1 MFYTLYMF
9 YIYKYLILIKRI
21 SLLLILTFAAIGY
34 LSIQNVTDDDSQL
47 LFSSKL
53 ISKSIVMNFLHKT
66 KSMVDKD
73 YIPTPFDDENFK
85 YADLDS
91 PRFSNI
97 LTQDSL
103 TPFFEYSSVNG
114 KFENAIDTMDIL
126 RSNMTVGSSSKDWSK
141 SNVAEMFAAGL
152 NGESYLCGDIAKMF
166 IVLVQSKGFHARK
179 IGLNRSDGI
188 GHVVVEVYNPTSQ
201 KWVLF
206 DPTNNIYYK
215 FDNKILNAI
224 ELMRLIKDNNK
235 IKIIR
240 GKNNSEIIT
249 ANRYEELLDFYKH
262 GIVVEF
268 YDKWVEM
275 NADRFNPIRSPSI
288 MGIYVGNDLVR
299 KIYYRHDLPP
309 EDYENNRR
317 KLYEAT

>member
-1 MFYTLYMF
+1 MH
-9 YIYKYLILIKRI
+9 ILIKRI
-21 SLLLILTFAAIGY
+21 SLLLILVSAGIGY
-34 LSIQNVTDDDSQL
+34 LSIQYVTDEDSQL

-66 KSMVDKD
+66 KSIVDKD
-73 YIPTPFDDENFK
+73 YIPTPFDDKNFE

-91 PRFSNI
+91 PKFSNI

-103 TPFFEYSSVNG
+103 TPFFEYSPVNR
-114 KFENAIDTMDIL
+114 KFENAIDIMDIL

-152 NGESYLCGDIAKMF
+152 NGESYLCDDLAKMF
-166 IVLVQSKGFHARK
+166 IVLVQSKGLHARK
-179 IGLNRSDGI
+179 IGLNRADGI

-201 KWVLF
+201 KWALF
-206 DPTNNIYYK
+206 DPTNNIYYE

-224 ELMRLIKDNNK
+224 ELMHLMQDNKNNNK
-235 IKIIR
+235 IEIIR
-240 GKNNSEIIT
+240 GENNSEIIR
-249 ANRYEELLDFYKH
+249 ADRYEELLDFYKH

-288 MGIYVGNDLVR
+288 MGIYVGNDLVK

-309 EDYENNRR
+309 EKYENNKRR
-317 KLYEAT
+317 LYEAP